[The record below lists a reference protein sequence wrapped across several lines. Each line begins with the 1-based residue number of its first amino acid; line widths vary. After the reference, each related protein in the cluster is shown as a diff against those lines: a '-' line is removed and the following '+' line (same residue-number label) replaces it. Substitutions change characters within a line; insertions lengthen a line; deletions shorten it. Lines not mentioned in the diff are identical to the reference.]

1 MRATREGVCNGWR
14 DAYGLHDSICP
25 CGAGPTLRHDG
36 VAACHTELAL
46 ELQGVRVDWKQ
57 PVRQWAR
64 VEPGQPDLAFRGL
77 PASRLTYADVVCTLA
92 SVHARSAVTAGVGA
106 SLWEVWK
113 CERYPVVD
121 ASGRRCVPFDFVPLA
136 FELHGRF
143 GESARAF
150 AQRLAWARSQALGT
164 EFTAD
169 VARTYGAISV
179 SLMRHQACLLL
190 GAPMPGQ
197 RRAPFSRRG
206 AVSDLPLAGGLR

>member
-1 MRATREGVCNGWR
+1 MLN
-14 DAYGLHDSICP
+14 SI
-25 CGAGPTLRHDG
+25 AG
-36 VAACHTELAL
+36 
-46 ELQGVRVDWKQ
+46 
-57 PVRQWAR
+57 
-64 VEPGQPDLAFRGL
+64 
-77 PASRLTYADVVCTLA
+77 
-92 SVHARSAVTAGVGA
+92 

-113 CERYPVVD
+113 CERYPVAD

-164 EFTAD
+164 EFAAD

-206 AVSDLPLAGGLR
+206 VVSDLPLAGGLR

>member
-1 MRATREGVCNGWR
+1 M
-14 DAYGLHDSICP
+14 
-25 CGAGPTLRHDG
+25 
-36 VAACHTELAL
+36 
-46 ELQGVRVDWKQ
+46 
-57 PVRQWAR
+57 
-64 VEPGQPDLAFRGL
+64 
-77 PASRLTYADVVCTLA
+77 
-92 SVHARSAVTAGVGA
+92 VTAGVAA

-164 EFTAD
+164 EFAAD

-190 GAPMPGQ
+190 GAPMPGR

-206 AVSDLPLAGGLR
+206 GVSDLPLAGGLR